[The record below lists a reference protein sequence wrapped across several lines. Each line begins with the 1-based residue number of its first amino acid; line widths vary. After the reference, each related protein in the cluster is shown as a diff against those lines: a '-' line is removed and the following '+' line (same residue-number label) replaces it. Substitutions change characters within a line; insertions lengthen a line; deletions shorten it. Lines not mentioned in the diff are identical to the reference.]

1 MESMTQTDPARPKR
15 PLLWRACSVF
25 VRDVGHGLLEVS
37 HNSLALL
44 GLAVLA
50 LLAFVASRDD
60 LRSTAEHSALSWLQQ
75 RQEQRL
81 VAQDGQRGP
90 SLVDLSEPAAVAR
103 ATAADASELTSPQAA
118 LTQWLSRRY
127 KVAPEPVGRLVKEA
141 WAVGRAA
148 NLEPTLIL
156 AMIAIESSFNPFAQ
170 SPVGAQGLMQV
181 MTHIHDDKYQSFGGT
196 HAAFDPVSNLRVGV
210 LVLKECMA
218 RAGGSLEHGLRY
230 YVGAANLEHDGGYA
244 SKVLAE
250 QDFLRRVADGKVVAV
265 NAQAPAPVPL
275 AAPQLVPTAA
285 SAPALPAPPP
295 AAAPGEQV
303 AMR

>member
-1 MESMTQTDPARPKR
+1 MTQPDPAHPKR
-15 PLLWRACSVF
+15 PLLWRACGVF

-60 LRSTAEHSALSWLQQ
+60 LRSTAEHSALAWLQQ
-75 RQEQRL
+75 RHELRQVAAQESPR
-81 VAQDGQRGP
+81 
-90 SLVDLSEPAAVAR
+90 LVDLSEPTAVAR
-103 ATAADASELTSPQAA
+103 ATAADASELTAAQATLA
-118 LTQWLSRRY
+118 QWLARRY

-148 NLEPTLIL
+148 SLEPTLIL

-218 RAGGSLEHGLRY
+218 RAGGSVEHGLRY

-250 QDFLRRVADGKVVAV
+250 QDFLRRVAEGKPVAV
-265 NAQAPAPVPL
+265 TVQAPPPVPL
-275 AAPQLVPTAA
+275 SAPAQAVPTAA
-285 SAPALPAPPP
+285 SAPALPPP
-295 AAAPGEQV
+295 APAPEQV